1 MKGEPAVYLGRMV
14 DKKHFRAFVYNASGD
29 SKLVESWDEFEETMA
44 AGVWFA
50 TTEAASSVKDVTTK
64 RKRKSKE
71 YETVEELIE
80 NIGMIES

>member
-1 MKGEPAVYLGRMV
+1 MKGEPAVYLDRMV
-14 DKKHFRAFVYNASGD
+14 DKKHFRAFVYNAIGD

-44 AGVWFA
+44 AGVWFS
-50 TTEAASSVKDVTTK
+50 TREAASSVKDVTTK